1 METTNTTK
9 EIVNKFYEAKSHK
22 GEWQTMFA
30 DDITFKGTGMP
41 SLKGKQSVIEITNDL
56 LTRLESYAMKKIF

>member
-1 METTNTTK
+1 METTITTK

-22 GEWQTMFA
+22 GEWQTMVA

-41 SLKGKQSVIEITNDL
+41 SLKENNRSLKLQMT
-56 LTRLESYAMKKIF
+56 F